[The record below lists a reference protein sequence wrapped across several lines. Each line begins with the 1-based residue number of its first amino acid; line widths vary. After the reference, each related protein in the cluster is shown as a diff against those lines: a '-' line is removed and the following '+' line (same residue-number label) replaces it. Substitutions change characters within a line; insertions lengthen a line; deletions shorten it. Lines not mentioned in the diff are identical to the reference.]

1 MKKFLKGPGFIVI
14 LAMLVLII
22 ALSVSGGGGGRE
34 QLNYSQ
40 LLEKIENQE
49 IDKIA
54 TVDGSVVVYG
64 VYKDSKYK
72 DYFPNKYDFVASIPS
87 QSIFYE
93 DVVKI
98 TADKMGVT
106 VDKVS
111 TEDFSFVMHPTEPAT
126 YPWWVSLIPYALL
139 IVVIII
145 SMSIMRK
152 QMGDMNNNKA
162 MSFSKSR
169 AIRYDAAHKKVTFAD
184 VAGAE
189 EEKQELIEI
198 VEFLKD
204 RGKFEALGARIPK
217 GMLLVGPPGTGKT
230 YIAKAVAGEAG
241 VPFLSIS
248 GSDFVEM
255 FVGVGA
261 SRVRDL
267 FQQAKK
273 LLPCIIFIDEI
284 DAVGRQRGSG
294 IGGGHDER
302 EQTLNQLLVEM
313 DGFTVNSGLIVIAA
327 TNRADI
333 LDPALTRPGRFD
345 RTVFVGKP
353 DVAAREKIFAIHAKN
368 KPLDS
373 ELKLSTLARMTPG
386 STPADIE
393 NIMNE
398 AAILAARSN
407 KKAISMT
414 EITEAIKRVEMG
426 PEKKSLRITEDDKKL
441 TAYHEAGHAIVAKFS
456 PKSTPVNEIS
466 IIPRGGAA
474 GYTSYLPEDDKSHVT
489 RSELEDYIKSCMGGR
504 IAEALIFNDIST
516 GASNDIV
523 QATRIAKAMV
533 TEYGMN
539 SDLGPISYSDNN
551 HEVFIGR
558 SLGTQ
563 RTYSEATAADIDA
576 EVKAIVTR
584 CYEEAT
590 RILTENI
597 DKLNL
602 VANLLLENEKLSG
615 EEFNALFEEKPAEE
629 AAQENEKTEETETVE
644 KTEE

>member
-1 MKKFLKGPGFIVI
+1 MKKLFKGPGFIAI
-14 LAMLVLII
+14 LIMLVLVL
-22 ALSVSGGGGGRE
+22 ALTVSGGSGAKTE
-34 QLNYSQ
+34 LDYSE
-40 LLEKIENQE
+40 LLDKIKNEE
-49 IDKIA
+49 VVHIA

-64 VYKDSKYK
+64 VFKDSAFA
-72 DYFPNKYDFVASIPS
+72 DRFPEKYDFVATIPS
-87 QSIFYE
+87 NEIFYS
-93 DVVKI
+93 DVIKI
-98 TADKMGVT
+98 TAEKTGLSIDEISS
-106 VDKVS
+106 D
-111 TEDFSFVMHPTEPAT
+111 DFSFKLLPTEPAG
-126 YPWWVSLIPYALL
+126 YPWWLSLIPYAML
-139 IVVIII
+139 IIVIII
-145 SMSIMRK
+145 SMSFLRK
-152 QMGDMNNNKA
+152 QMGAGGNNQAMN
-162 MSFSKSR
+162 FSKSR

-204 RGKFEALGARIPK
+204 RQKFESLGARIPK
-217 GMLLVGPPGTGKT
+217 GVLLVGPPGTGKT

-267 FQQAKK
+267 FSQAKK

-284 DAVGRQRGSG
+284 DAVGRQRGTG
-294 IGGGHDER
+294 LGGGHDER

-345 RTVFVGKP
+345 RTVYVGTP
-353 DVAAREKIFAIHAKN
+353 DVGAREKIFKIHSKN
-368 KPLDS
+368 KPLDT
-373 ELKLSTLARMTPG
+373 EIDLGVLARMTPG
-386 STPADIE
+386 FTPADIE

-398 AAILAARSN
+398 AAILAARGN

-414 EITEAIKRVEMG
+414 EITEAIKRVEIG
-426 PEKKSLRITEDDKKL
+426 PEKKSHRVTDNDRRL
-441 TAYHEAGHAIVAKFS
+441 TAYHEAGHAIVSKFS
-456 PKSTPVNEIS
+456 PKADPVNEIS
-466 IIPRGGAA
+466 IVPRGRAG
-474 GYTSYLPEDDKSHVT
+474 GYTLQLPTDDKSYIT
-489 RSELEDYIKSCMGGR
+489 RTELEDRIRVAMGGR
-504 IAEALIFNDIST
+504 IAEDIIFNDIST

-523 QATRIAKAMV
+523 QATHIAKAMV

-551 HEVFIGR
+551 HEIFIGR

-563 RTYSEATAADIDA
+563 KSYSEATSAQIDL
-576 EVKAIVTR
+576 EVKTIINT
-584 CYEEAT
+584 CYAEAQK
-590 RILTENI
+590 ILTDNI
-597 DKLNL
+597 DKLHA
-602 VANLLLENEKLSG
+602 VAQMLLDNEKLSG
-615 EEFNALFEEKPAEE
+615 EEFNRIFDGPSPDAESPIEE
-629 AAQENEKTEETETVE
+629 AVAPDVNS
-644 KTEE
+644 

>member
-1 MKKFLKGPGFIVI
+1 MKKLFKGPGFIAI
-14 LAMLVLII
+14 LIMLVLVL
-22 ALSVSGGGGGRE
+22 ALTVSGGSGAKTE
-34 QLNYSQ
+34 LDYSE
-40 LLEKIENQE
+40 LLDKIKNEE
-49 IDKIA
+49 VVHIA

-64 VYKDSKYK
+64 VFKDSAFA
-72 DYFPNKYDFVASIPS
+72 DRFPEKYDFVATIPS
-87 QSIFYE
+87 NEIFYS
-93 DVVKI
+93 DVIKI
-98 TADKMGVT
+98 TAEKTGLSIDEISS
-106 VDKVS
+106 D
-111 TEDFSFVMHPTEPAT
+111 DFSFKLLPTEPAS
-126 YPWWVSLIPYALL
+126 YPWWLSLIPYAML
-139 IVVIII
+139 IIVIII
-145 SMSIMRK
+145 SMSFLRK
-152 QMGDMNNNKA
+152 QMGAGGNNQAMN
-162 MSFSKSR
+162 FSKSR

-204 RGKFEALGARIPK
+204 RQKFESLGARIPK
-217 GMLLVGPPGTGKT
+217 GVLLVGPPGTGKT

-267 FQQAKK
+267 FSQAKK

-284 DAVGRQRGSG
+284 DAVGRQRGTG
-294 IGGGHDER
+294 LGGGHDER

-345 RTVFVGKP
+345 RTVYVGTP
-353 DVAAREKIFAIHAKN
+353 DVGAREKIFKIHSKN
-368 KPLDS
+368 KPLDT
-373 ELKLSTLARMTPG
+373 EIDLGVLARMTPG
-386 STPADIE
+386 FTPADIE

-398 AAILAARSN
+398 AAILAARGN

-414 EITEAIKRVEMG
+414 EITEAIKRVEIG
-426 PEKKSLRITEDDKKL
+426 PEKKSHRVTDNDRRL
-441 TAYHEAGHAIVAKFS
+441 TAYHEAGHAIVSKFS
-456 PKSTPVNEIS
+456 PKADPVNEIS
-466 IIPRGGAA
+466 IVPRGRAG
-474 GYTSYLPEDDKSHVT
+474 GYTLQLPTDDKSYIT
-489 RSELEDYIKSCMGGR
+489 RTELEDRIRVAMGGR
-504 IAEALIFNDIST
+504 IAEDIIFNDIST

-523 QATRIAKAMV
+523 QATHIAKAMV

-551 HEVFIGR
+551 HEIFIGR

-563 RTYSEATAADIDA
+563 KSYSEATSAQIDL
-576 EVKAIVTR
+576 EVKTIINT
-584 CYEEAT
+584 CYAEAQK
-590 RILTENI
+590 ILTDNI
-597 DKLNL
+597 DKLHA
-602 VANLLLENEKLSG
+602 VAQMLLDNEKLSG
-615 EEFNALFEEKPAEE
+615 EEFNRIFDGPSPDAEAPIEE
-629 AAQENEKTEETETVE
+629 AVAPDVNS
-644 KTEE
+644 

>member
-1 MKKFLKGPGFIVI
+1 MKKFLKGPGFIVVLI
-14 LAMLVLII
+14 MLVLIL
-22 ALSVSGGGGGRE
+22 ALSVSNNSSKGKQVSYTEFLEMVRQE
-34 QLNYSQ
+34 Q
-40 LLEKIENQE
+40 
-49 IDKIA
+49 IDTIA

-64 VYKDSKYK
+64 INKDSKFVSV
-72 DYFPNKYDFVASIPS
+72 FPKRYDFVATIPS
-87 QSIFYE
+87 IEIFYE
-93 DVVKI
+93 DALKI
-98 TADKMGVT
+98 TAENKNVSINDVT
-106 VDKVS
+106 SK
-111 TEDFSFVMHPTEPAT
+111 DFSFKMVPTEPAT
-126 YPWWVSLIPYALL
+126 YPWWLSLIPYILL
-139 IVVIII
+139 MVIVII
-145 SMSIMRK
+145 SMSFIRK
-152 QMGDMNNNKA
+152 QMGDANNTKA
-162 MSFSKSR
+162 MNFSKSR
-169 AIRYDAAHKKVTFAD
+169 AVRYDAAHKKVTFAD

-204 RGKFEALGARIPK
+204 RSKFEALGARIPK
-217 GMLLVGPPGTGKT
+217 GVLLVGPPGTGKT

-284 DAVGRQRGSG
+284 DAVGRQRGTG
-294 IGGGHDER
+294 LGGGHDER

-345 RTVFVGKP
+345 RTVYVGTP
-353 DVAAREKIFAIHAKN
+353 DVGAREKIFRIHSKN
-368 KPLDS
+368 KPLDA
-373 ELKLSTLARMTPG
+373 EIDLGVLARMTPG
-386 STPADIE
+386 FTPADIE

-398 AAILAARSN
+398 SAILAARN
-407 KKAISMT
+407 GKKAISMT
-414 EITEAIKRVEMG
+414 EITEAVKRVEIG
-426 PEKKSLRITEDDKKL
+426 PEKKSHRVTENDRRV
-441 TAYHEAGHAIVAKFS
+441 TAFHEAGHAVVSKFS
-456 PKSTPVNEIS
+456 PKADPVNEIS
-466 IIPRGGAA
+466 IVPRGRAG
-474 GYTSYLPEDDKSHVT
+474 GYTLQLPTDDKSYIT
-489 RSELEDYIKSCMGGR
+489 RSELEDRIRVAMGGR
-504 IAEALIFNDIST
+504 IAEDIIFNDIST

-563 RTYSEATAADIDA
+563 KSYSEATAAEIDN
-576 EVKAIVTR
+576 EVKSIVTR
-584 CYEEAT
+584 CYAEAKQ
-590 RILTENI
+590 ILLDNI
-597 DKLNL
+597 DKLNE
-602 VANLLLENEKLSG
+602 VANRLLENEKLSG
-615 EEFNALFEEKPAEE
+615 EEFNKIFEAP
-629 AAQENEKTEETETVE
+629 QQNGEETIENTDI
-644 KTEE
+644 

>member
-14 LAMLVLII
+14 LVALVLI
-22 ALSVSGGGGGRE
+22 LSLTVSGSSSKNE
-34 QLNYSQ
+34 PLTYTE
-40 LLEKIENQE
+40 LLEMIKNEE
-49 IDKIA
+49 VSALA
-54 TVDGSVVVYG
+54 TVDGSVVIYG
-64 VYKDSKYK
+64 VKHDSKFEN
-72 DYFPNKYDFVASIPS
+72 YFPDKYDFVASIPS
-87 QSIFYE
+87 AEIFYQ
-93 DVVKI
+93 DVIKI
-98 TADKMGVT
+98 TAEKNNTTPDNI
-106 VDKVS
+106 S
-111 TEDFSFVMHPTEPAT
+111 SSDFSFKMLPLEPAS
-126 YPWWVSLIPYALL
+126 YPWWVSLIPYVLL
-139 IVVIII
+139 IVIVII
-145 SMSIMRK
+145 SMSFIRK
-152 QMGDMNNNKA
+152 QMGDAGGNAKA
-162 MSFSKSR
+162 MNFSKSR

-204 RGKFEALGARIPK
+204 KSKFEALGARIPK
-217 GMLLVGPPGTGKT
+217 GVLLVGPPGTGKT

-284 DAVGRQRGSG
+284 DAVGRQRGTG
-294 IGGGHDER
+294 LGGGHDER

-345 RTVFVGKP
+345 RTVYVGTP
-353 DVAAREKIFAIHAKN
+353 DVGAREKIFRIHSKN

-373 ELKLSTLARMTPG
+373 EIDLGVLARMTPG
-386 STPADIE
+386 FTPADIE

-398 AAILAARSN
+398 AAILAARNN
-407 KKAISMT
+407 KKAIAMV
-414 EITEAIKRVEMG
+414 EITEAIKRVEIG
-426 PEKKSLRITEDDKKL
+426 PEKKSHKVTENDRRL
-441 TAYHEAGHAIVAKFS
+441 TAFHEAGHAVVSKFS
-456 PKSTPVNEIS
+456 PKADPVNEIS
-466 IIPRGGAA
+466 IVPRGRAG
-474 GYTSYLPEDDKSHVT
+474 GYTLQLPTDDKSYIT
-489 RSELEDYIKSCMGGR
+489 RSELEDRIRVAMGGR
-504 IAEALIFNDIST
+504 IAEDIIFHDIST

-539 SDLGPISYSDNN
+539 SSLGPISYSDNN
-551 HEVFIGR
+551 HEIFIGR

-563 RTYSEATAADIDA
+563 KSYSEATAADIDN
-576 EVKAIVTR
+576 EVKLIINK

-590 RILTENI
+590 KILTDNI
-597 DKLNL
+597 DKLNQ
-602 VANLLLENEKLSG
+602 VANMLLENEKLSG
-615 EEFNALFEEKPAEE
+615 EDFDNIFRQPEAVEE
-629 AAQENEKTEETETVE
+629 APDATEEAPEATQAQSE
-644 KTEE
+644 

>member
-14 LAMLVLII
+14 LVLLVLIL
-22 ALSVSGGGGGRE
+22 ALSVSSNSGKGKQVSYTEFLEMVRQE
-34 QLNYSQ
+34 Q
-40 LLEKIENQE
+40 
-49 IDKIA
+49 IDTIA

-64 VYKDSKYK
+64 INKDSKFASV
-72 DYFPNKYDFVASIPS
+72 FPKRYDFVATIPS
-87 QSIFYE
+87 IEIFYE
-93 DVVKI
+93 DALKI
-98 TADKMGVT
+98 TAENKNVSISAVT
-106 VDKVS
+106 SK
-111 TEDFSFVMHPTEPAT
+111 DFSFKMVPTEPAA
-126 YPWWVSLIPYALL
+126 YPWWLTLLPYVLL
-139 IVVIII
+139 IIVFII
-145 SMSIMRK
+145 SMSFIRK
-152 QMGDMNNNKA
+152 QMGDANNTKA
-162 MSFSKSR
+162 MNFSKSR
-169 AIRYDAAHKKVTFAD
+169 AVRYDAAHKKVTFAD

-204 RGKFEALGARIPK
+204 RSKFEALGARIPK
-217 GMLLVGPPGTGKT
+217 GVLLVGPPGTGKT

-284 DAVGRQRGSG
+284 DAVGRQRGTG
-294 IGGGHDER
+294 LGGGHDER

-345 RTVFVGKP
+345 RTVYVGTP
-353 DVAAREKIFAIHAKN
+353 DVGAREKIFRIHSKN
-368 KPLDS
+368 KPLDA
-373 ELKLSTLARMTPG
+373 EIDLGVLARMTPG
-386 STPADIE
+386 FTPADIE

-398 AAILAARSN
+398 SAILAARN
-407 KKAISMT
+407 GKKAISMT
-414 EITEAIKRVEMG
+414 EITEAVKRVEIG
-426 PEKKSLRITEDDKKL
+426 PEKKSHRVTENDRRV
-441 TAYHEAGHAIVAKFS
+441 TAFHEAGHAVVSKFS
-456 PKSTPVNEIS
+456 PKADPVNEIS
-466 IIPRGGAA
+466 IVPRGRAG
-474 GYTSYLPEDDKSHVT
+474 GYTLQLPTDDKSYIT
-489 RSELEDYIKSCMGGR
+489 RSELEDRIRVAMGGR
-504 IAEALIFNDIST
+504 IAEDIVFNDIST

-563 RTYSEATAADIDA
+563 KSYSEATAAEIDN
-576 EVKAIVTR
+576 EVKLIVTR
-584 CYEEAT
+584 CYAEAKQ
-590 RILTENI
+590 ILLDNI
-597 DKLNL
+597 DKLNE
-602 VANLLLENEKLSG
+602 VANRLLENEKLSG
-615 EEFNALFEEKPAEE
+615 EEFNKIFDAP
-629 AAQENEKTEETETVE
+629 QQSGENTVDSADI
-644 KTEE
+644 

>member
-1 MKKFLKGPGFIVI
+1 MKKLFKGPGFIAI
-14 LAMLVLII
+14 LIMLVLVL
-22 ALSVSGGGGGRE
+22 ALTVSGGSGAKTE
-34 QLNYSQ
+34 LDYSE
-40 LLEKIENQE
+40 LLDKIKNEE
-49 IDKIA
+49 VVHIA

-64 VYKDSKYK
+64 VFKDSAFA
-72 DYFPNKYDFVASIPS
+72 DRFPEKYDFVATIPS
-87 QSIFYE
+87 NEIFYS
-93 DVVKI
+93 DVIKI
-98 TADKMGVT
+98 TAEKTGLSIDEISS
-106 VDKVS
+106 D
-111 TEDFSFVMHPTEPAT
+111 DFSFKLLPTEPAG
-126 YPWWVSLIPYALL
+126 YPWWLSLIPYAML
-139 IVVIII
+139 IIVIII
-145 SMSIMRK
+145 SMSFLRK
-152 QMGDMNNNKA
+152 QMGAGGNNQAMN
-162 MSFSKSR
+162 FSKSR

-204 RGKFEALGARIPK
+204 RQKFESLGARIPK
-217 GMLLVGPPGTGKT
+217 GVLLVGPPGTGKT

-267 FQQAKK
+267 FSQAKK

-284 DAVGRQRGSG
+284 DAVGRQRGTG
-294 IGGGHDER
+294 LGGGHDER

-345 RTVFVGKP
+345 RTVYVGTP
-353 DVAAREKIFAIHAKN
+353 DVGAREKIFKIHSKN
-368 KPLDS
+368 KPLDT
-373 ELKLSTLARMTPG
+373 EIDLGVLARMTPG
-386 STPADIE
+386 FTPADIE

-398 AAILAARSN
+398 AAILAARGN

-414 EITEAIKRVEMG
+414 EITEAIKRVEIG
-426 PEKKSLRITEDDKKL
+426 PEKKSHRVTDNDRRL
-441 TAYHEAGHAIVAKFS
+441 TAYHEAGHAIVSKFS
-456 PKSTPVNEIS
+456 PKADPVNEIS
-466 IIPRGGAA
+466 IVPRGRAG
-474 GYTSYLPEDDKSHVT
+474 GYTLQLPTDDKSYIT
-489 RSELEDYIKSCMGGR
+489 RTELEDRIRVAMGGR
-504 IAEALIFNDIST
+504 IAEDIIFNDIST

-523 QATRIAKAMV
+523 QATHIAKAMV

-551 HEVFIGR
+551 HEIFIGR

-563 RTYSEATAADIDA
+563 KSYSEATSAQIDL
-576 EVKAIVTR
+576 EVKTIINT
-584 CYEEAT
+584 CYAEAQK
-590 RILTENI
+590 ILTDNI
-597 DKLNL
+597 DKLHA
-602 VANLLLENEKLSG
+602 VAQMLLDNEKLSG
-615 EEFNALFEEKPAEE
+615 EEFNRIFDGPSPDAEAPIEE
-629 AAQENEKTEETETVE
+629 AVAPDVNS
-644 KTEE
+644 

>member
-1 MKKFLKGPGFIVI
+1 MKKLFKGPGFIAI
-14 LAMLVLII
+14 LIMLVLVL
-22 ALSVSGGGGGRE
+22 ALTVSGGSGAKTE
-34 QLNYSQ
+34 LDYSE
-40 LLEKIENQE
+40 LLDKIKNEE
-49 IDKIA
+49 VVHIA

-64 VYKDSKYK
+64 VFKDSAFA
-72 DYFPNKYDFVASIPS
+72 DRFPEKYDFVATIPS
-87 QSIFYE
+87 NEIFYS
-93 DVVKI
+93 DVIKI
-98 TADKMGVT
+98 TAEKTGLSIDEISS
-106 VDKVS
+106 D
-111 TEDFSFVMHPTEPAT
+111 DFSFKLLPTEPAG
-126 YPWWVSLIPYALL
+126 YPWWLSLIPYAML
-139 IVVIII
+139 IIVIII
-145 SMSIMRK
+145 SMSFLRK
-152 QMGDMNNNKA
+152 QMGAGSNNQAMN
-162 MSFSKSR
+162 FSKSR

-204 RGKFEALGARIPK
+204 RQKFESLGARIPK
-217 GMLLVGPPGTGKT
+217 GVLLVGPPGTGKT

-267 FQQAKK
+267 FSQAKK

-284 DAVGRQRGSG
+284 DAVGRQRGTG
-294 IGGGHDER
+294 LGGGHDER

-345 RTVFVGKP
+345 RTVYVGTP
-353 DVAAREKIFAIHAKN
+353 DVGAREKIFKIHSKN
-368 KPLDS
+368 KPLDT
-373 ELKLSTLARMTPG
+373 EIDLGVLARMTPG
-386 STPADIE
+386 FTPADIE

-398 AAILAARSN
+398 AAILAARGN

-414 EITEAIKRVEMG
+414 EITEAIKRVEIG
-426 PEKKSLRITEDDKKL
+426 PEKKSHRVTDNDRRL
-441 TAYHEAGHAIVAKFS
+441 TAYHEAGHAIVSKFS
-456 PKSTPVNEIS
+456 PKADPVNEIS
-466 IIPRGGAA
+466 IVPRGRAG
-474 GYTSYLPEDDKSHVT
+474 GYTLQLPTDDKSYIT
-489 RSELEDYIKSCMGGR
+489 RTELEDRIRVAMGGR
-504 IAEALIFNDIST
+504 IAEDIIFNDIST

-551 HEVFIGR
+551 HEIFIGR

-563 RTYSEATAADIDA
+563 KSYSEATSAQIDL
-576 EVKAIVTR
+576 EVKT
-584 CYEEAT
+584 
-590 RILTENI
+590 
-597 DKLNL
+597 
-602 VANLLLENEKLSG
+602 
-615 EEFNALFEEKPAEE
+615 
-629 AAQENEKTEETETVE
+629 
-644 KTEE
+644 